1 MRLCYNRINSQTI
14 HWHNDK
20 QRKKRAVIIGFIR
33 GLSAIN
39 NVLDERQA
47 RSENAANYQKV
58 EWLKLNDG
66 QSVKVRF
73 VEELE
78 EDSAGYD
85 ESRGLA
91 VVISEHSSPE
101 DFRRKA
107 QCTQESEGR
116 CFACEQARLGKQTG
130 WWSKLRYYANV
141 VVDDGT
147 GQPQIQVWSQGVS
160 TRSAFNIIR
169 EYAMDMGAITN
180 LVWKLKRNG
189 MGTETNYLLMPQ
201 GNDAEPFDWSGF
213 EFFNL
218 EKIVREVPYAEQ
230 EAFYLGL
237 EEEGNLAKEPQE
249 ANISW

>member
-1 MRLCYNRINSQTI
+1 M
-14 HWHNDK
+14 
-20 QRKKRAVIIGFIR
+20 GFIR

-39 NVLDERQA
+39 EVMDERQTRA
-47 RSENAANYQKV
+47 ENASNFQKV

-78 EDSAGYD
+78 EDSPGFSED
-85 ESRGLA
+85 RGLA

-107 QCTQESEGR
+107 QCTQDTEGR
-116 CFACEQARLGKQTG
+116 CFACEQARKEPKAG
-130 WWSKLRYYANV
+130 WWAKLRYYANV
-141 VVDDGT
+141 LVTEQDQNTKVA
-147 GQPQIQVWSQGVS
+147 VWSQGVS

-169 EYAMDMGAITN
+169 EYAMDMGAVTN
-180 LVWKLKRNG
+180 LQWKLKRNG

-201 GNDAEPFDWSGF
+201 GADTQPFDWSGY

-218 EKIVREVPYAEQ
+218 ETIVREVPYDQQ
-230 EAFYLGL
+230 EAFYFGFG
-237 EEEGNLAKEPQE
+237 EDAGKSEPTE